1 MDLDIIIP
9 FCVGLCCGLLLFI
22 PTPSKFIEEQTGYLI
37 NWPIWGYKWVTNKYQ
52 LVLKDRG
59 DTLPYC
65 IIKVLVVVF
74 ISDRVLTEKVF

>member
-1 MDLDIIIP
+1 M
-9 FCVGLCCGLLLFI
+9 
-22 PTPSKFIEEQTGYLI
+22 
-37 NWPIWGYKWVTNKYQ
+37 TNKYQ